1 MTSTAKYKTSAP
13 NKPKSC
19 WDLFCSF
26 TLMAMQAFGGSTA
39 IAQQFLVDQKKWLTQ
54 SEFLDLLTV
63 SQVLPGPNI
72 MILTIMGRPTLRMEG
87 RAGFISRHDYASGDA
102 HALRLCLL
110 STVRRE
116 QMGIRCSCRYG
127 RICLRDGGRRRNE
140 ATLQLQRKHH
150 HAAGLDFWL
159 GHHIHHRRRT
169 EDFDGLHSADCRYS
183 SLLLGVVPIH

>member
-72 MILTIMGRPTLRMEG
+72 MILTIMVGDRHFGWRGALASFLGMITLPATLM
-87 RAGFISRHDYASGDA
+87 
-102 HALRLCLL
+102 L
-110 STVRRE
+110 SVFVFYQQ

>member
-72 MILTIMGRPTLRMEG
+72 MILTIMRPTLRMEG